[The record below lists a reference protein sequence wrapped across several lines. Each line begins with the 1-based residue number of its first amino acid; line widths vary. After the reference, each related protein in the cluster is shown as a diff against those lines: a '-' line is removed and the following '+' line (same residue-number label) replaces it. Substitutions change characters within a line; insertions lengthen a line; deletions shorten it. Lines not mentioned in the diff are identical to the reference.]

1 MKISKFL
8 VSLFATSMLLFGA
21 EAIDFNKSA
30 SGDVQIHQH
39 GDGKEFCPVCGMKIQ
54 NYYKTSHASHL
65 DDGTKTHYCSMRC
78 LIVDNEQR
86 GANLE
91 NAMVVDANSQ
101 KLIPAKSAFYVV
113 GSSVNGTMAKVS
125 KLAFENENDAK
136 EFAKI
141 YGGEIKNYQ
150 DTLEIAKE
158 AIKTDNA
165 ERKMRMQKMVYPMGE
180 KVYKSKC
187 KEINLSEFD
196 SVRALKA
203 EIYAKCKNITEKEAQ
218 PVLRYLWDR
227 QKHADG
233 EKIVVK
239 QSDKCPVCGMFV
251 HKHKEWAAKI
261 SFENG
266 EYAAFDGVK
275 DMMKFIFE
283 PEKYGFKDAKIAKIQ
298 VSDYYTQNA
307 IDAKSAFFVV
317 GSEVLGPMGNEL
329 IPFGD
334 EDSAKSFKLDHRGE
348 TILKFDEINKQI
360 VCRLDGGSCE

>member
-1 MKISKFL
+1 MKFIKF
-8 VSLFATSMLLFGA
+8 VLLFLCLCVFA
-21 EAIDFNKSA
+21 NAHEFSKM
-30 SGDVQIHQH
+30 GDENATILQE

-91 NAMVVDANSQ
+91 DAMVVDANSQ
-101 KLIPAKSAFYVV
+101 KLIPAALAFYVL
-113 GSSVNGTMAKVS
+113 GSDVAGTMAKLS

-141 YGGEIKNYQ
+141 YGGEIKDYKQ
-150 DTLEIAKE
+150 TLEIAKE

-203 EIYAKCKNITEKEAQ
+203 EIYAKCENITEKEAQ
-218 PVLRYLWDR
+218 PVLRYLWDT
-227 QKHADG
+227 QKQGGG

-239 QSDKCPVCGMFV
+239 ESDKCPVCGMFV

-275 DMMKFIFE
+275 DMMKFTFE
-283 PEKYGFKDAKIAKIQ
+283 PAKYGFKDAKIAKIQ

-317 GSEVLGPMGNEL
+317 GSDVLGPMGNEL

-334 EDSAKSFKLDHRGE
+334 EDSAKSFKFDHKGE
-348 TILKFDEINKQI
+348 AILKFDEISKQI

>member
-78 LIVDNEQR
+78 LIVDSYER
-86 GANLE
+86 KADLE
-91 NAMVVDANSQ
+91 NAFVVDVNSQ

-203 EIYAKCKNITEKEAQ
+203 EIYAKCENITEKEAQ

-227 QKHADG
+227 QKHAHG

-239 QSDKCPVCGMFV
+239 ESDRCPVCGMFV

-275 DMMKFIFE
+275 DMMKFIFK

-348 TILKFDEINKQI
+348 AILKFDEINKQI

>member
-78 LIVDNEQR
+78 LIVDSYER
-86 GANLE
+86 KADLE

-203 EIYAKCKNITEKEAQ
+203 EIYAKCENITEKEAQ

-227 QKHADG
+227 QKHAHG

-239 QSDKCPVCGMFV
+239 ESDKCPVCGMFV

-283 PEKYGFKDAKIAKIQ
+283 PAKYGFKDAKIAKIQ
-298 VSDYYTQNA
+298 VSDYYAQNA

-317 GSEVLGPMGNEL
+317 GSDVLGPMGNEL

-348 TILKFDEINKQI
+348 AILKFDEINKQI

>member
-1 MKISKFL
+1 MKFIKFVLVFLCLCVFVGANEFSKMGDEN
-8 VSLFATSMLLFGA
+8 ATILQ
-21 EAIDFNKSA
+21 D
-30 SGDVQIHQH
+30 

-78 LIVDNEQR
+78 LIVDSYER
-86 GANLE
+86 KANLE
-91 NAMVVDANSQ
+91 DAMVVDANSQ

-125 KLAFENENDAK
+125 KLAFENENEAK
-136 EFAKI
+136 EFAKMH
-141 YGGEIKNYQ
+141 GGEIKDYKQ
-150 DTLEIAKE
+150 TLEIAKE

-187 KEINLSEFD
+187 KEINLSKFD
-196 SVRALKA
+196 SIRALKA
-203 EIYAKCKNITEKEAQ
+203 EIYAKCENITEKEAQ

-329 IPFGD
+329 ISFGD

-348 TILKFDEINKQI
+348 AILKFDEINKQI

>member
-1 MKISKFL
+1 MKFIKFALVFLCLCVFANAHEFSK
-8 VSLFATSMLLFGA
+8 VANDENATILQDG
-21 EAIDFNKSA
+21 
-30 SGDVQIHQH
+30 V
-39 GDGKEFCPVCGMKIQ
+39 GKEFCPVCGMKIQ

-86 GANLE
+86 GANLDE
-91 NAMVVDANSQ
+91 AMVVDA
-101 KLIPAKSAFYVV
+101 KTDEIIPAKSAFYVV
-113 GSSVNGTMAKVS
+113 GSDVAGTMAKVS
-125 KLAFENENDAK
+125 KLAFANENDAK

-150 DTLEIAKE
+150 ESLKIAKE
-158 AIKTDNA
+158 AIKDDNNNQ
-165 ERKMRMQKMVYPMGE
+165 KMKMQKMVYPMGE

-203 EIYAKCKNITEKEAQ
+203 EIYAKCENITEKEAQ

-227 QKHADG
+227 QKHGNG
-233 EKIVVK
+233 EKIVV
-239 QSDKCPVCGMFV
+239 QESDKCPVCGMFV
-251 HKHKEWAAKI
+251 HKHSQWAAKI

-317 GSEVLGPMGNEL
+317 GSDVLGPMGNEL

-348 TILKFDEINKQI
+348 AILKFDEINKQI